1 MKDEKKKCGLYM
13 RVSTEDQAREGF
25 SLPEQKERLESF
37 CKFKGYEIIDYYQD
51 AGISAKTGNH
61 RPEFERL
68 KDDIKVKRINTIVAL
83 KLDRITRSIYDWE
96 NLMTFLD
103 ENDAYLDCVNDEI
116 NTTSANGKM
125 ISRLLM
131 SVSQNEIERTS
142 ERTKVGLAGAIKCGH
157 IPHIAP
163 LGYKHEDKKL
173 VIDYATKDV
182 IVRIFNLYYN
192 GYSYQKISNL
202 FNEEKVLGKDNW
214 RDSTIQTI
222 LENEIYKGDFIHG
235 KRTKNPTY
243 YEDVVEPIISKEMWA
258 DCQVQKKKNSRSY
271 QRTLTYLYL
280 QKLKCPKC
288 NRILGGK
295 ATTKKNGKTY
305 FYYYCNDCKIQ
316 VKENVINEYFE
327 QFIDELTEYDSVV
340 NQFFLPMIKQKFDEP
355 KEQLEKEIN
364 NQKSKLERIKKA
376 YINGAFE
383 LKEYNEEKHIVEKT
397 IVELEEKLNITD
409 CTEELK
415 FTPKDI
421 LLKRDID
428 FINKI
433 KLDKEYQEKTKT
445 WKDYT
450 REEKADLIM
459 RYVEDIEL
467 TLVGNEV
474 ILKQINFRDSICKP
488 CQELYDKGYID
499 ITKPMIL
506 GNVLGSV
513 RFSNYLPD
521 EEVCEIIMRLQ
532 QYYDVHFTE
541 ATYYLQKQMFYFNF
555 AEDNSAIVRVFPL
568 EDYYKLDPNNKMEKY
583 RFGILYINEEDK
595 FEMQDIDTAFDYI
608 PDESN
613 DSVIYMKEPV
623 PISVGVKPVKFCED
637 NTEEKN

>member
-68 KDDIKVKRINTIVAL
+68 KDDIKTKKINTIVAL

-142 ERTKVGLAGAIKCGH
+142 ERTKIGLAGAIKSGH
-157 IPHIAP
+157 IPHVAP
-163 LGYKHEDKKL
+163 LGYKHEDKRL
-173 VIDYATKDV
+173 VIDYSTKDV
-182 IVRIFNLYYN
+182 VVRIFDLYYN

-214 RDSTIQTI
+214 RDSTIVTI
-222 LENEIYKGDFIHG
+222 LENEIYKGDFVHG
-235 KRTKNPTY
+235 KRTKHPTY
-243 YEDVVEPIISKEMWA
+243 YEDVVEPIISKEMWS

-305 FYYYCNDCKIQ
+305 FYYYCNDCKVQ
-316 VKENVINEYFE
+316 FKESSINEYFE

-364 NQKSKLERIKKA
+364 NQRNKLERIKKA
-376 YINGAFE
+376 YINGVFE
-383 LKEYNEEKHIVEKT
+383 LKEYNEEKKIVENT
-397 IVELEEKLNITD
+397 ITELENKLDTTD
-409 CTEELK
+409 CVEELK
-415 FTPKDI
+415 FTPRDI

-433 KLDKEYQEKTKT
+433 KLNKEYQERTKT

-450 REEKADLIM
+450 REEQADLIM

-467 TLVGNEV
+467 DIIGTV
-474 ILKQINFRDSICKP
+474 IAVKQINFRESICKP
-488 CQELYDKGYID
+488 CQELFDKGYID
-499 ITKPMIL
+499 TTKPMIL
-506 GNVLGSV
+506 SNVLGSV
-513 RFSNYLPD
+513 RFSNYLP
-521 EEVCEIIMRLQ
+521 EKEVGEIIMRLR
-532 QYYDVHFTE
+532 QYYDVHYTE
-541 ATYYLQKQMFYFNF
+541 ATYYVDKQMFYFNF

-568 EDYYKLDPNNKMEKY
+568 EDYYKLDPDNKMETYK
-583 RFGILYINEEDK
+583 FGIIYINEEDK
-595 FEMQDIDTAFDYI
+595 FQMQEIDTTFDYI
-608 PDESN
+608 PDETN
-613 DSVIYMKEPV
+613 DSVIYTKEAT
-623 PISVGVKPVKFCED
+623 PISVGVKPVKFCE
-637 NTEEKN
+637 EMQ

>member
-1 MKDEKKKCGLYM
+1 MNEEKKKCGLYM

-25 SLPEQKERLESF
+25 SLPEQKARLETF
-37 CKFKGYEIIDYYQD
+37 CEFKGYEIIDYYTD

-68 KDDIKVKRINTIVAL
+68 KNDIKAKKINTIVAL

-142 ERTKVGLAGAIKCGH
+142 ERTKIGLAGAIKNGH

-163 LGYKHEDKKL
+163 LGYKREDKKL
-173 VIDYATKDV
+173 VIDYSTKDIV
-182 IVRIFNLYYN
+182 VRIFDLYYN

-202 FNEEKVLGKDNW
+202 FNKEKVLGKDNW
-214 RDSTIQTI
+214 RDSTIIGI
-222 LENEIYKGDFIHG
+222 LENEIYKGDFVHG
-235 KRTKNPTY
+235 KKTKHPTH
-243 YEDVVEPIISKEMWA
+243 YEDVVEPIISKEMWV

-271 QRTLTYLYL
+271 KRTLTYLYL
-280 QKLKCPKC
+280 QKLRCPKC
-288 NRILGGK
+288 GRVLGGK
-295 ATTKKNGKTY
+295 ATTKKNGNAY
-305 FYYYCNDCKIQ
+305 FYYYCNDCKIEF
-316 VKENVINEYFE
+316 KEKVINDYFN
-327 QFIDELTEYDSVV
+327 QFISELVEYDSVV

-364 NQKSKLERIKKA
+364 EQKVKLERIKKA

-383 LKEYNEEKHIVEKT
+383 VQEYKEEKKIVEKA
-397 IVELEEKLNITD
+397 IEELQNKLETTD
-409 CTEELK
+409 FTEELK
-415 FTPKDI
+415 FTPRDI

-428 FINKI
+428 FINKV
-433 KLDKEYQEKTKT
+433 KLEKKYKESTKT

-450 REEKADLIM
+450 RQEQADLIM
-459 RYVEDIEL
+459 KYVDNIEL
-467 TLVGNEV
+467 DMIGKEIIV
-474 ILKQINFRDSICKP
+474 KQVNFRDSICKP
-488 CQELYDKGYID
+488 CQELFDNGYID
-499 ITKPMIL
+499 TTKPMIL

-513 RFSNYLPD
+513 RFSNYLLE
-521 EEVCEIIMRLQ
+521 EEVGEIIMRLR
-532 QYYDVHFTE
+532 QYYDVHYTE
-541 ATYYLQKQMFYFNF
+541 AIYYVDKQMFYFNL

-568 EDYYKLDPNNKMEKY
+568 EDYYKLDPDNKMETY
-583 RFGILYINEEDK
+583 EFGIIYIREEDK
-595 FEMQDIDTAFDYI
+595 FQMKEIDTAFDYI
-608 PDESN
+608 PNESN
-613 DSVIYMKEPV
+613 DSVIYTKEPT
-623 PISVGVKPVKFCED
+623 PISVGVKPVKFCEED
-637 NTEEKN
+637 TE